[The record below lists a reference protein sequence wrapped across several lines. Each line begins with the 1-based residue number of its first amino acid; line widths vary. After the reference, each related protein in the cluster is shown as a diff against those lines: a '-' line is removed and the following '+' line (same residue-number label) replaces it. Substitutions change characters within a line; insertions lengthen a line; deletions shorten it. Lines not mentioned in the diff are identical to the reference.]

1 MEGRES
7 MTENTAARPNITVL
21 GIGNILLTDEGFGVR
36 VIEKLYE
43 QYEFPENVSIL
54 DGGVLGINLLGFIAQ
69 AQHLIVVDAVK
80 NKQPPGTLYRLE
92 KHELPERIL
101 LKNSLHQTDFLE
113 TLTLCQQVSREASK
127 GRRSLRLLA
136 AGYCD
141 IPPFPP
147 GLQRS
152 AEAKEHAM
160 HSPVETLAMWC
171 LQWWCRGESWMP
183 FAVQKRWAHLVYV
196 ALDLRED
203 AS

>member
-1 MEGRES
+1 
-7 MTENTAARPNITVL
+7 MTENTAAQPNITVL

-113 TLTLCQQVSREASK
+113 TLTLCQAIDKVPQTTVVLGVEPEDITTHSVDLTPTVAARVDEMMTRVIQELDQLGVSCRK
-127 GRRSLRLLA
+127 
-136 AGYCD
+136 
-141 IPPFPP
+141 
-147 GLQRS
+147 RS
-152 AEAKEHAM
+152 A
-160 HSPVETLAMWC
+160 
-171 LQWWCRGESWMP
+171 
-183 FAVQKRWAHLVYV
+183 
-196 ALDLRED
+196 
-203 AS
+203 

>member
-7 MTENTAARPNITVL
+7 MTENTAAQPNITVL

-113 TLTLCQQVSREASK
+113 TLTLCQAIDKVPQTTVVLGVEPEDITTHSVDLTPTVAARVDEMMTRVIQELDQLGVSCRK
-127 GRRSLRLLA
+127 
-136 AGYCD
+136 
-141 IPPFPP
+141 
-147 GLQRS
+147 RS
-152 AEAKEHAM
+152 A
-160 HSPVETLAMWC
+160 
-171 LQWWCRGESWMP
+171 
-183 FAVQKRWAHLVYV
+183 
-196 ALDLRED
+196 
-203 AS
+203 